1 MIEYIIKI
9 LGVQFAANPDY
20 RFGDPETPEMWAKT
34 IALLTEL
41 RDTMPR
47 VVLKAEP
54 TNSHDNRAVMV
65 RAMGRKIGYVCRTQ
79 RDKIR
84 SLVMGSKRGML
95 GAEIR
100 EVVIGKHG
108 YLYITLRCEESTAVE
123 AQEPGFNWMGW
134 HTDIPLLPPMDALNA
149 EEEAEFILEEELLP
163 SLADADTTELQTYL
177 GIWMAG
183 SRHDISQEACSQRQQ
198 YIKLLMES
206 ERDEVRALAK
216 ELEHQSAGMCS
227 RHRLEERV
235 MEWWPRLVA
244 SDEAS
249 NMWVRWREQTK
260 GQLGVGLRLIDGML
274 RQLPGNVYE
283 HIDHLETVFSQLYY
297 LCIPR
302 AALTAIL
309 SLLVLR
315 MRTCRELGIEMKP
328 MSEADYEQCEQADC
342 SISLKELTASLLKFP
357 TSTALGMYG
366 GMSTLMAEIPAWQKH
381 SPEIHKQ
388 ILAKAQEQ
396 QDKQEQKQEKII
408 ETVKEAA
415 NKPTEVYYGDK
426 NELQNGAQLLKLE
439 LPKDTDPA
447 EIAARIAEQQKKLLE

>member
-1 MIEYIIKI
+1 
-9 LGVQFAANPDY
+9 
-20 RFGDPETPEMWAKT
+20 
-34 IALLTEL
+34 
-41 RDTMPR
+41 
-47 VVLKAEP
+47 
-54 TNSHDNRAVMV
+54 
-65 RAMGRKIGYVCRTQ
+65 
-79 RDKIR
+79 
-84 SLVMGSKRGML
+84 
-95 GAEIR
+95 
-100 EVVIGKHG
+100 
-108 YLYITLRCEESTAVE
+108 
-123 AQEPGFNWMGW
+123 
-134 HTDIPLLPPMDALNA
+134 
-149 EEEAEFILEEELLP
+149 
-163 SLADADTTELQTYL
+163 
-177 GIWMAG
+177 
-183 SRHDISQEACSQRQQ
+183 
-198 YIKLLMES
+198 
-206 ERDEVRALAK
+206 
-216 ELEHQSAGMCS
+216 
-227 RHRLEERV
+227 

-396 QDKQEQKQEKII
+396 QDKQEQKQDKII

-426 NELQNGAQLLKLE
+426 NELQNGAQLLKMGIPE
-439 LPKDTDPA
+439 GADPA
-447 EIAARIAEQQKKLLE
+447 EIAARIAEQQKNLLE

>member
-149 EEEAEFILEEELLP
+149 EEEAEFILEEELLAQ
-163 SLADADTTELQTYL
+163 LKKGVLVTTELQTYL

-183 SRHDISQEACSQRQQ
+183 SRHDISQEACSQRQL

-396 QDKQEQKQEKII
+396 QDKPTTQNIMNIELVEK
-408 ETVKEAA
+408 KEM
-415 NKPTEVYYGDK
+415 NIDK
-426 NELQNGAQLLKLE
+426 NYGPNIDNHDGGVLGLPNKNKEEENGN
-439 LPKDTDPA
+439 
-447 EIAARIAEQQKKLLE
+447 

>member
-163 SLADADTTELQTYL
+163 SLAAGIYNYL
-177 GIWMAG
+177 PLA
-183 SRHDISQEACSQRQQ
+183 QCSQRQL

-396 QDKQEQKQEKII
+396 QDKPTTQNIMNIELVEK
-408 ETVKEAA
+408 KEM
-415 NKPTEVYYGDK
+415 NIDK
-426 NELQNGAQLLKLE
+426 NYGPNIDNHDGGVLGLPNKNKEEENGN
-439 LPKDTDPA
+439 
-447 EIAARIAEQQKKLLE
+447 